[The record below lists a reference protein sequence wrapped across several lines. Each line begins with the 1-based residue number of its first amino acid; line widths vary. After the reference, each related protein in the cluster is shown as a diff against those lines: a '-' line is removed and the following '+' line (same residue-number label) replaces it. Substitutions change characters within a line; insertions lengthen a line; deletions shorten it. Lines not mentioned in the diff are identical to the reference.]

1 MMLWAASM
9 FLITT
14 TMANGVSDLHYEE
27 TFQSHTKSLGLK
39 LSQHLHI
46 LGFATSSLA
55 QARGVK
61 TGDILVGVND
71 ENLEAEGPKGLS
83 KLSALMQTLP
93 WPRTFR
99 FKRVGEG
106 IDDDE
111 SDQSSTSTTTSTTT
125 TTTTTIQR
133 GVTLTHYTAI
143 FPRNERVGLHID
155 RHLTIVGYSHGS
167 HGEMYAAE
175 KLNNVHIG
183 DVLISVNHDKN
194 IVQEMLKEERPGIA
208 ATRYMDSLYPPI
220 VLGFARTI
228 KETTRH
234 EERMQHAAKAGHIS
248 TSTSTSS
255 TSSSSTTDDL
265 STLGDHMDI
274 ALEGTHHN
282 HDAGNYGHHSANTF
296 RIMRAGYGPAPTCTR
311 VKLHAVEPFDGCGEI
326 INAKKLKGNYAIV
339 MRGSCNFIDK
349 TRAVQSAGA
358 VGLVVINMDN
368 KLIQMPGAQF
378 GMDDMLDV
386 KIPSVMIESSSF
398 DLVEKEMRGGDDVMG
413 HGEGGGRSDRWT
425 ARIVLHEGCAKTTTA
440 VDKEKE
446 EEETNGLG
454 DGVETS
460 YIVGPR
466 GRALYQRSRNAQQRQ
481 EVVPITGGRILV
493 DLGPE
498 HSSPPMR
505 LEYMSSNGLGI
516 SLFSEDNEIH
526 SHLVWSETS
535 TVCDVTALH
544 AWSMTLDDTRQH
556 IVVVPPPSP
565 EDEEIKNCNVRSLAL
580 SLQRMG
586 FVGVIFATNT
596 VMLASIKA
604 TTTREDDT
612 KEEWKIPVVSLTVG
626 DVER

>member
-1 MMLWAASM
+1 
-9 FLITT
+9 
-14 TMANGVSDLHYEE
+14 MANGVSDLHYEE

-220 VLGFARTI
+220 VLGFA
-228 KETTRH
+228 
-234 EERMQHAAKAGHIS
+234 
-248 TSTSTSS
+248 
-255 TSSSSTTDDL
+255 
-265 STLGDHMDI
+265 
-274 ALEGTHHN
+274 
-282 HDAGNYGHHSANTF
+282 
-296 RIMRAGYGPAPTCTR
+296 
-311 VKLHAVEPFDGCGEI
+311 
-326 INAKKLKGNYAIV
+326 
-339 MRGSCNFIDK
+339 
-349 TRAVQSAGA
+349 
-358 VGLVVINMDN
+358 
-368 KLIQMPGAQF
+368 
-378 GMDDMLDV
+378 
-386 KIPSVMIESSSF
+386 
-398 DLVEKEMRGGDDVMG
+398 
-413 HGEGGGRSDRWT
+413 
-425 ARIVLHEGCAKTTTA
+425 
-440 VDKEKE
+440 
-446 EEETNGLG
+446 
-454 DGVETS
+454 
-460 YIVGPR
+460 
-466 GRALYQRSRNAQQRQ
+466 
-481 EVVPITGGRILV
+481 
-493 DLGPE
+493 
-498 HSSPPMR
+498 
-505 LEYMSSNGLGI
+505 
-516 SLFSEDNEIH
+516 
-526 SHLVWSETS
+526 
-535 TVCDVTALH
+535 
-544 AWSMTLDDTRQH
+544 
-556 IVVVPPPSP
+556 
-565 EDEEIKNCNVRSLAL
+565 
-580 SLQRMG
+580 
-586 FVGVIFATNT
+586 
-596 VMLASIKA
+596 
-604 TTTREDDT
+604 
-612 KEEWKIPVVSLTVG
+612 
-626 DVER
+626 